1 MSLPTIKLGL
11 VGGISHTAM
20 PLLNALIRQQRLQL
34 MEVYDSRL
42 AAAKENAQHLHAT
55 YSQSLDG
62 LLRRCQGVVF
72 GEVNWMGNV
81 PILRS
86 TGLQRP
92 SLVLQSVYSRYRLTE
107 LLELQSAAREHRC
120 LVMPELSYRWAR
132 STLRLRELTATQA
145 GAIEYLEFQCH
156 GEVGTASEL
165 LAHDWCCNV
174 MQSEC
179 RSVVVDSDTGA
190 ITLKFRRMNRD
201 GEPVTARIL
210 FHAGDHLGDFS
221 SSSAMITCR
230 HGNIRLS
237 GDDKIS
243 WDILG
248 KKSTETLN
256 RDRTAHDVMFD
267 LFGRR
272 LVGGLVPVPEIA
284 DLIKAHEIHQAVIKS
299 RELQTEVI
307 VDHSLS
313 RPSQDVARSES

>member
-1 MSLPTIKLGL
+1 MSVPAIKLGL
-11 VGGISHTAM
+11 VGGITQTAM

-34 MEVYDSRL
+34 TEIYDNSL

-62 LLRRCQGVVF
+62 LLRRCHGIVF
-72 GEVNWMGNV
+72 GEVKWMGNE

-86 TGLQRP
+86 TGHQRP
-92 SLVLQSVYSRYRLTE
+92 ALVLQSVYSQFGLNE
-107 LLELQSAAREHRC
+107 LLELEAAAREHRC
-120 LVMPELSYRWAR
+120 LVMPELSFRWAR

-145 GAIEYLEFQCH
+145 GAIEDLEFQCD

-179 RSVVVDSDTGA
+179 RSVVVDPETGWM
-190 ITLKFRRMNRD
+190 TLKFRRMNRD
-201 GEPVTARIL
+201 GEPVTARVL
-210 FHAGDHLGDFS
+210 FKSGEQAGDFS
-221 SSSAMITCR
+221 SATATITCR
-230 HGNIRLS
+230 HGKISLA

-243 WDILG
+243 WEIMG
-248 KKSTETLN
+248 QKASEVLN

-272 LVGGLVPVPEIA
+272 LVGGLVPVPEIS
-284 DLIKAHEIHQAVIKS
+284 DLIKAHEIHQAVLKS
-299 RELQTEVI
+299 RESGTESS
-307 VDHSLS
+307 VDHTLS
-313 RPSQDVARSES
+313 RPPQAPSRTE

>member
-1 MSLPTIKLGL
+1 MSVPAIKLGL
-11 VGGISHTAM
+11 VGGITQTAM

-34 MEVYDSRL
+34 TEIYDSSL
-42 AAAKENAQHLHAT
+42 AAAKENAQYLHAT

-62 LLRRCQGVVF
+62 LLRRCHGIVF
-72 GEVNWMGNV
+72 GEVKWMGNE

-86 TGLQRP
+86 TSLQRP
-92 SLVLQSVYSRYRLTE
+92 SLVLQSVYSQFTLTE
-107 LLELQSAAREHRC
+107 LLEVETAAREHRC
-120 LVMPELSYRWAR
+120 LVMPELSFRWAR

-145 GAIEYLEFQCH
+145 GAIEHLEFQCH

-179 RSVVVDSDTGA
+179 RSVFVDPETGRM
-190 ITLKFRRMNRD
+190 TLKFRRMNRE
-201 GEPVTARIL
+201 GEPVTAHIL
-210 FHAGDHLGDFS
+210 FQSGEQIGDFS
-221 SSSAMITCR
+221 SASATITCR
-230 HGNIRLS
+230 HGKILLS

-243 WDILG
+243 WEIMG
-248 KKSTETLN
+248 QKASEVLN

-284 DLIKAHEIHQAVIKS
+284 DLIKAHEIHQAVLKS
-299 RELQTEVI
+299 RESRTESA
-307 VDHSLS
+307 VDHALS
-313 RPSQDVARSES
+313 RHTQAPPRTT